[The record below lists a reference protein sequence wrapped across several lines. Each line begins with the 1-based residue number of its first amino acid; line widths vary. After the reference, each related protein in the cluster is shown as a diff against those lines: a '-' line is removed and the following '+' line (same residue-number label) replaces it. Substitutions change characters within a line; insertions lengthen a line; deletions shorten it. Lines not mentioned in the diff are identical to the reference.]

1 MLTIQGGR
9 IEMTNLEELRR
20 VNARC
25 IHCRACQYAYSG
37 EPDKEGETEEYTGM
51 LQGCPAGLYFG
62 WEGYFNSGKQWMARA
77 FLNGELPAS
86 KEFLEIA
93 EACTTC
99 GMCETQCPNYIETVH
114 ITEALRAAI
123 IESGIEPLD
132 KHKGFGVRVNKEE
145 LRNPYNEPREDR
157 TKWFS
162 GVVDNKDAKIAYF
175 VGCTAAYRQQ
185 GIATHTESI
194 LNKLGIEYT
203 VLSDEVCCGSPIL
216 RTGQRDVFNM
226 VMKENLEMFKDFDL
240 VLFSCA
246 GCYKTFRNDYPHM
259 SGKPLPFKVRHAVE
273 FVYDLLEEGK
283 IKIEKP
289 YNKKVTWHDPCHSVR
304 HVGIAIE
311 KEILEGSKNW
321 LLDSRNAEKA
331 KQAHYELPRT
341 VLKGIP
347 GLELRE
353 MYRIKGDSFCCG
365 AGGGVKAQFPDMAMF
380 AAKERMKEAASTG
393 ADEIMTSCP
402 FCVTNFN
409 DAVKALKA
417 EEEETGM
424 DLSDQGSKLKVVELL
439 EVLDELL

>member
-1 MLTIQGGR
+1 
-9 IEMTNLEELRR
+9 MTTLEELRR

-86 KEFLEIA
+86 KELLEVA

-99 GMCETQCPNYIETVH
+99 AMCETQCPNYIETVH

-123 IESGIEPLD
+123 IEAGVEPLD
-132 KHKGFGVRVNKEE
+132 KHKGFGVRVNNDE
-145 LRNPYNEPREDR
+145 LRNPYNEPREER

-185 GIATHTESI
+185 QIATHTESI
-194 LNKLGIEYT
+194 LNKLGLEYT

-226 VMKENLEMFKDFDL
+226 VMKENMEMFKNFDL

-259 SGKPLPFKVRHAVE
+259 SGEELPFKVRQ
-273 FVYDLLEEGK
+273 
-283 IKIEKP
+283 
-289 YNKKVTWHDPCHSVR
+289 
-304 HVGIAIE
+304 
-311 KEILEGSKNW
+311 
-321 LLDSRNAEKA
+321 KA
-331 KQAHYELPRT
+331 KQAHYELPRV
-341 VLKGIP
+341 VLNSIP
-347 GLELRE
+347 GLELKE

-409 DAVKALKA
+409 DAVKALKQ
-417 EEEETGM
+417 EEEETGK
-424 DLSDQGSKLKVVELL
+424 DLSDQGSKMKVVELL

>member
-1 MLTIQGGR
+1 
-9 IEMTNLEELRR
+9 MTSLEDLRR

-86 KEFLEIA
+86 KELLEVA

-114 ITEALRAAI
+114 ITEALRAAV
-123 IESGIEPLD
+123 IEAGVEPLD
-132 KHKGFGVRVNKEE
+132 KHKGFGTRVGDDA

-162 GVVDNKDAKIAYF
+162 GLVDNKDAKIAYF

-185 GIATHTESI
+185 QIATHTESI

-216 RTGQRDVFNM
+216 RTGQRDVFNK
-226 VMKENLEMFKDFDL
+226 VMEENLEMFKDFDL

-246 GCYKTFRNDYPHM
+246 GCYKTFRNDYPDM
-259 SGKPLPFKVRHAVE
+259 SGEPLPFKTRHAVE

-289 YNKKVTWHDPCHSVR
+289 YNRKVTWHDPCHSIR

-311 KEILEGSKNW
+311 KDILSKSKNW

-331 KQAHYELPRT
+331 KQAHYELPRV
-341 VLKGIP
+341 VLNSIP

-380 AAKERMKEAASTG
+380 AAKERLKEAASTG

-409 DAVKALKA
+409 DAVKALKK
-417 EEEETGM
+417 EEEETGK
-424 DLSDQGSKLKVVELL
+424 DLSNQGSKLKVVELL

>member
-1 MLTIQGGR
+1 
-9 IEMTNLEELRR
+9 MTSLEDLRKI
-20 VNARC
+20 NARC

-37 EPDKEGETEEYTGM
+37 EPDREGETEEYTGM

-77 FLNGELPAS
+77 FLNNELPAS
-86 KEFLEIA
+86 KELLEVA

-123 IESGIEPLD
+123 IDAGVEPLD
-132 KHKGFGVRVNKEE
+132 KHKGFGTRVRNEE
-145 LRNPYNEPREDR
+145 LRKPYKEPRGDR

-162 GVVDNKDAKIAYF
+162 GIVDNKDAKIAYF

-216 RTGQRDVFNM
+216 RTGQRDVFNL

-259 SGKPLPFKVRHAVE
+259 SGEPLPFKTRHAVE

-289 YNKKVTWHDPCHSVR
+289 YNRKVTWHDPCHSVR

-311 KEILEGSKNW
+311 KEILAGSKNW
-321 LLDSRNAEKA
+321 LLDSRAAEKA
-331 KQAHYELPRT
+331 KEAHYELPRV
-341 VLKGIP
+341 VLRSIP

-365 AGGGVKAQFPDMAMF
+365 AGGGVKAQYPDMAMF
-380 AAKERMKEAASTG
+380 AAKERLKEAASTG

-409 DAVKALKA
+409 DAVAALKK
-417 EEEETGM
+417 EEEETGK